1 MVGGALAPAM
11 VGPAP
16 MLDRIRTLFAGVAA
30 PHGAK
35 DANPLGDRN
44 LAAAALLVEAALLDG
59 TFAEKE
65 RASIQA
71 VLMRNFGLA
80 REEATELVAEA
91 EKAQS
96 QANHL
101 VHFTRTLKDA
111 YGPDARAAILEML
124 WEVAYADGVLHHYEA
139 NLLRR
144 ISGLLYVSDRE
155 AGAARKRV
163 LARLGI
169 EDLPPA

>member
-1 MVGGALAPAM
+1 MLERIRSLFAAD
-11 VGPAP
+11 PAP
-16 MLDRIRTLFAGVAA
+16 RSAGATGAA
-30 PHGAK
+30 W
-35 DANPLGDRN
+35 DRN
-44 LAAAALLVEAALLDG
+44 LAAAALLVESALLDG
-59 TFAEKE
+59 NFSDKE
-65 RASIQA
+65 RSAIES
-71 VLMRNFGLA
+71 VLSRHFGLTTP
-80 REEATELVAEA
+80 EAQELIRVA

-96 QANHL
+96 EANHL
-101 VHFTRTLKDA
+101 VRFTRTLKDA
-111 YGPDARAAILEML
+111 YGPDERAGILEML

-163 LARLGI
+163 LARLGL

>member
-1 MVGGALAPAM
+1 MVSDALASAM

-16 MLDRIRTLFAGVAA
+16 MLDRIHTLFASVAA
-30 PHGAK
+30 PQAGK
-35 DANPLGDRN
+35 SANPLGDRN

-65 RASIQA
+65 RATIKA
-71 VLMRNFGLA
+71 ILVRNFSLA
-80 REEATELVAEA
+80 ADEAAELVSQA

-111 YGPDARAAILEML
+111 YGPDERAAILEML

>member
-1 MVGGALAPAM
+1 
-11 VGPAP
+11 
-16 MLDRIRTLFAGVAA
+16 MLDRIRNLFADPA
-30 PHGAK
+30 PARERREF
-35 DANPLGDRN
+35 DRN

-59 TFAEKE
+59 HFADKE
-65 RASIQA
+65 RAAILAILQ
-71 VLMRNFGLA
+71 RNFTLTA
-80 REEATELVAEA
+80 ADAAELVVEA
-91 EKAQS
+91 EKAQAE
-96 QANHL
+96 ANHL
-101 VHFTRTLKDA
+101 VRFTRAIKDA
-111 YGPDARAAILEML
+111 YGPDERAAMLEML

-169 EDLPPA
+169 DDLPPA

>member
-1 MVGGALAPAM
+1 M
-11 VGPAP
+11 
-16 MLDRIRTLFAGVAA
+16 
-30 PHGAK
+30 
-35 DANPLGDRN
+35 
-44 LAAAALLVEAALLDG
+44 DG

-65 RASIQA
+65 RSAIQA
-71 VLMRNFGLA
+71 ILVRNFSMT
-80 REEATELVAEA
+80 ATDAAELIEEA
-91 EKAQS
+91 EKAQA

-101 VHFTRTLKDA
+101 VRFTRTLKEA
-111 YGPDARAAILEML
+111 YGPDERAAILEML

-163 LARLGI
+163 LARLGL
-169 EDLPPA
+169 EDLPPT

>member
-1 MVGGALAPAM
+1 
-11 VGPAP
+11 
-16 MLDRIRTLFAGVAA
+16 MLDRIRNLFTDAA
-30 PHGAK
+30 PQLAKGAH
-35 DANPLGDRN
+35 PLNDRN

-71 VLMRNFGLA
+71 ILVRNFSLA
-80 REEATELVAEA
+80 AEEAAELVAEA

-96 QANHL
+96 EANHL
-101 VHFTRTLKDA
+101 VRFTRTLKDA
-111 YGPDARAAILEML
+111 YGPDERAAILEML

-169 EDLPPA
+169 DDLPPA

>member
-1 MVGGALAPAM
+1 
-11 VGPAP
+11 
-16 MLDRIRTLFAGVAA
+16 MLDRIRALFAGDLPSPAA
-30 PHGAK
+30 PGGRPVA
-35 DANPLGDRN
+35 DRN
-44 LAAAALLVEAALLDG
+44 LAAVALLVEAALLDG

-71 VLMRNFGLA
+71 ILMRNFGLA
-80 REEATELVAEA
+80 GGDADELVAEA

-96 QANHL
+96 QADHL
-101 VHFTRTLKDA
+101 VRFTRILKEA
-111 YGPDARAAILEML
+111 YGPDERAAILEML
-124 WEVAYADGVLHHYEA
+124 WEVAYADGVLHHFEA

-163 LARLGI
+163 LARLGL
-169 EDLPPA
+169 EDLPSA

>member
-1 MVGGALAPAM
+1 
-11 VGPAP
+11 
-16 MLDRIRTLFAGVAA
+16 MLDRIRTLFSATPTAATIEGGAAG
-30 PHGAK
+30 
-35 DANPLGDRN
+35 RN

-65 RASIQA
+65 RAAILAILQRAFALSPVDAAA
-71 VLMRNFGLA
+71 V
-80 REEATELVAEA
+80 VAEA
-91 EKAQS
+91 EKAQA

-101 VHFTRTLKDA
+101 VRFTKAIKDA
-111 YGPDARAAILEML
+111 YGPDERTGILEML

-155 AGAARKRV
+155 AGAAHKRV
-163 LARLGI
+163 LARLGL
-169 EDLPPA
+169 EEHRPA

>member
-1 MVGGALAPAM
+1 MVGGASARAM

-30 PHGAK
+30 PQGAK
-35 DANPLGDRN
+35 GANPLGDRN

-59 TFAEKE
+59 TFADKE
-65 RASIQA
+65 RAAIQA
-71 VLMRNFGLA
+71 ILMRNFGLA
-80 REEATELVAEA
+80 VEEATELVAQA

-111 YGPDARAAILEML
+111 YGPDERTAILEML

-163 LARLGI
+163 QARLGI